1 MRIIL
6 YTGKGGVGKTS
17 IAAATALRCAE
28 YGYRTIVL
36 STDAAHSLA
45 DCFDVSLGNEPQQ
58 IAHNLWGQETDMSQT
73 VEQHWGTIQEW
84 VSALLA
90 WRGVDEVLAEEMA
103 ILPGME
109 ELASLLYIVQYHDSS
124 EYNVI
129 IVDCAPTGETLRL
142 LSFPEIL
149 SWWWDRLFP
158 LERKAAAV
166 LRPFV
171 KPLLNVPYPEDKVFD
186 SAQQLFSELE
196 KMGRILSDPDKTSVR
211 IVLNAEK
218 MVIKEAQRTFTYL
231 NLYGYHTD
239 LIVCNRLLPHEV
251 GDSYFSSWKA
261 SQIKYRKLIEESFAP
276 LPIKDVP
283 FFSQEVVGISMLQ
296 ALGNV
301 LFGADDP
308 SLLFFQG
315 QAREIERVD
324 GSYIITIPLP
334 FLEKDD
340 ISLSRNGDEL
350 IIHAGRQ
357 RRNIVL
363 PQALLGLTVES
374 AKFEGDNLRIH
385 FKEKEAHGKRST

>member
-124 EYNVI
+124 EYDVI